1 MFKGIPKKVRL
12 AILLFEALD
21 LPLALKLSQTII
33 YLWREFKVK
42 VSVKPIIKSFVI
54 NFHYKDECLLSY
66 GTSDLRDLVRVAE
79 EIKQTQVNKEIK
91 MLEDKL
97 NRKDKKENDDR

>member
-42 VSVKPIIKSFVI
+42 VSVKPIIKHFVI

-66 GTSDLRDLVRVAE
+66 STEDLKDLIKVAE
-79 EIKQTQVNKEIK
+79 EIKSSQVKQSVK
-91 MLEDKL
+91 LLEDKFK
-97 NRKDKKENDDR
+97 KDKE

>member
-42 VSVKPIIKSFVI
+42 VSVKPIIKNFII

-66 GTSDLRDLVRVAE
+66 GTTDLRDLIRVAE
-79 EIKQTQVNKEIK
+79 EIKNSQVKEQVK
-91 MLEDKL
+91 LLEDKFK
-97 NRKDKKENDDR
+97 KDKGTDK

>member
-42 VSVKPIIKSFVI
+42 VSIKPIIKKFII

-66 GTSDLRDLVRVAE
+66 GAEDLKDLIAIAE
-79 EIKQTQVNKEIK
+79 EIKRARVQDDIK
-91 MLEDKL
+91 KLEDKL
-97 NRKDKKENDDR
+97 NKNDK